1 MVLGE
6 KVFPASNFI
15 GRTEKNR
22 LITWRPLLSI
32 PYYYIQLLLFFFN
45 HIHSASLAH
54 YEQKKSGRAPPKM
67 LSVGLRALENV
78 LPCPTRPIYNPG
90 LQIYDPG
97 LRLRA
102 AAAAAEGVGMR
113 RA

>member
-1 MVLGE
+1 MATFTFNSIYTVVV
-6 KVFPASNFI
+6 VF
-15 GRTEKNR
+15 
-22 LITWRPLLSI
+22 SI
-32 PYYYIQLLLFFFN
+32 IYN
-45 HIHSASLAH
+45 IHSASLAH

>member
-1 MVLGE
+1 MATFTFNSIYTVV
-6 KVFPASNFI
+6 VF
-15 GRTEKNR
+15 
-22 LITWRPLLSI
+22 SI
-32 PYYYIQLLLFFFN
+32 IYN
-45 HIHSASLAH
+45 IHSASLAH
-54 YEQKKSGRAPPKM
+54 YEQKKSGRAPSKNAICWFARP
-67 LSVGLRALENV
+67 LLENV